1 MKQAPAWMLEY
12 NQAHPGAKYEN
23 VEWKNAV
30 GKVLDTTAPRKDARG
45 NDVGFYD
52 RVGATPY
59 ANDYTIDFAKAVIEH
74 EKVGTGDVS
83 DLVTISFS
91 SNDIQ
96 GHRTGPDS
104 DQQQAMLL
112 ALDKQLAGFFKY
124 LDTKFGAGNVVL
136 ALSAD
141 HGIAPLPAHARSLRF
156 DASNGNGAEMMA
168 KINAAL
174 ASKLGRE
181 ANYVVK
187 VDYPNAYMDE
197 LAFAESKLSEEAA
210 EELVGAELVK
220 LGMRGF
226 ATRANLA
233 RGVVPNTVFS
243 EKVRNSYSTLPGW
256 YVIGMSAPFLT
267 GYLTGT
273 DHALPYSYDS
283 HVPLAFAGTAF
294 KAGYYD
300 ETVEPVDLAVTLS
313 AVLGTNKPASAVGR
327 VLAEA
332 MTRDAAHGSAT
343 HAPVNRITKKAE

>member
-1 MKQAPAWMLEY
+1 
-12 NQAHPGAKYEN
+12 
-23 VEWKNAV
+23 
-30 GKVLDTTAPRKDARG
+30 
-45 NDVGFYD
+45 
-52 RVGATPY
+52 
-59 ANDYTIDFAKAVIEH
+59 
-74 EKVGTGDVS
+74 
-83 DLVTISFS
+83 
-91 SNDIQ
+91 
-96 GHRTGPDS
+96 
-104 DQQQAMLL
+104 MLL

-124 LDTKFGAGNVVL
+124 LDTKFGAANVVL

-141 HGIAPLPAHARSLRF
+141 HGIAPLPAHARSLRL
-156 DASNGNGAEMMA
+156 DAANGNSADMMA

-174 ASKLGRE
+174 GTKLGHV

-197 LAFAESKLSEEAA
+197 EAFAESKLTEQAA
-210 EELVGAELVK
+210 EELVGAELVR

-233 RGVVPNTVFS
+233 NGVVPNTVFS
-243 EKVRNSYSTLPGW
+243 AKVKNSYSTLPGW
-256 YVIGMSAPFLT
+256 YVIGMSAPFFT

-283 HVPLAFAGTAF
+283 HVPLAFVGAPF

-327 VLAEA
+327 VLTQAL
-332 MTRDAAHGSAT
+332 TRDAGHSTTTQVSAK
-343 HAPVNRITKKAE
+343 KKAE